1 MKAALKRLPGAVA
14 LAGLL
19 ALNSLFAAPP
29 VQSVP
34 QVDLQRYAGTWYE
47 LARLPNRFQDQC
59 AGDVTATYAPNPD
72 GSVQVVNRCR
82 KHDGEMSESEG
93 RATPAPGVASNAQLK
108 VSFLPGW
115 LQWLRLGR
123 GDYWVVMLDD
133 DYRYAVVSEP
143 GREYLW
149 ILSRTPTLD
158 ASTYDGIVDRLRL
171 AGYPVDGLERTPQ
184 GSAAAGKVSLG
195 ASVRRLVWA
204 VSAPPPQT
212 RAAL

>member
-34 QVDLQRYAGTWYE
+34 KVDLQRYAGTWYE

-59 AGDVTATYAPNPD
+59 AGDVTATYSPNAD
-72 GSVQVVNRCR
+72 GSVQVINRCR
-82 KHDGEMSESEG
+82 KRDGDMSESEG
-93 RATPAPGVASNAQLK
+93 RATTAPGDTSGAQLK
-108 VSFLPGW
+108 VSFLPSW
-115 LQWLRLGR
+115 LQWLRIGR
-123 GDYWVVMLDD
+123 GDYWVVMLDPE
-133 DYRYAVVSEP
+133 YRYAVVSEP
-143 GREYLW
+143 SREYLW
-149 ILSRTPTLD
+149 VLSRTPSLE

-171 AGYPVDGLERTPQ
+171 AGYPVDKLVRTPQ
-184 GSAAAGKVSLG
+184 GSATSAAASLG

-204 VSAPPPQT
+204 VSAPPPQQ